1 MYAIPMQQKTKKA
14 IQIYLE
20 EDQIKWLDDNKGPEL
35 KRGGVIRNLI
45 REKMKETFDQDAFDQ
60 SVQTMLEKTEALK
73 QKSIEDREK
82 ETGEISNNG
91 YKRRTA
97 WPSQALGFCCRKK

>member
-45 REKMKETFDQDAFDQ
+45 REKMD
-60 SVQTMLEKTEALK
+60 KTQRNWRNK
-73 QKSIEDREK
+73 
-82 ETGEISNNG
+82 
-91 YKRRTA
+91 
-97 WPSQALGFCCRKK
+97 

>member
-1 MYAIPMQQKTKKA
+1 MCAIPMQQKTKKA

-45 REKMKETFDQDAFDQ
+45 REKMDKETPYQQLWRD
-60 SVQTMLEKTEALK
+60 LK
-73 QKSIEDREK
+73 DIKN
-82 ETGEISNNG
+82 T
-91 YKRRTA
+91 
-97 WPSQALGFCCRKK
+97 

>member
-1 MYAIPMQQKTKKA
+1 MCAIPMQQKTKKA

-45 REKMKETFDQDAFDQ
+45 REKMDKETPHQQLWRD
-60 SVQTMLEKTEALK
+60 LK
-73 QKSIEDREK
+73 DIKN
-82 ETGEISNNG
+82 T
-91 YKRRTA
+91 
-97 WPSQALGFCCRKK
+97 